1 MVERPPRR
9 GESDVRRLLAVRGNV
24 TLPDSGALHDPLV
37 GGVDDLR
44 EVVVRHD
51 PAWKIGAD
59 ADDSGTTERHIA
71 AAPEVVPEAVPGRSK
86 AADVLK
92 RCSSSCTYSWHPLRT
107 RSNPT
112 PIAFDKPWRPVRPG

>member
-59 ADDSGTTERHIA
+59 ADDSGTTDRHIP
-71 AAPEVVPEAVPGRSK
+71 AAPEVVPGAVPVRSHE
-86 AADVLK
+86 AHVLT
-92 RCSSSCTYSWHPLRT
+92 RRT
-107 RSNPT
+107 RCCTS
-112 PIAFDKPWRPVRPG
+112 G

>member
-59 ADDSGTTERHIA
+59 ADDSGTTDRHIA
-71 AAPEVVPEAVPGRSK
+71 AAPEVVPEARSEERRVGK
-86 AADVLK
+86 EGVST
-92 RCSSSCTYSWHPLRT
+92 SSSRWSPYQ
-107 RSNPT
+107 
-112 PIAFDKPWRPVRPG
+112 